1 MCLYTKK
8 NKLIADHDIKCYKI
22 LQTLQALKNEVG
34 RNELNKWRERGFEY
48 LTPYN
53 YFPMKI
59 DTTYTDDNR
68 PCVESADDLGIKDV
82 SRGFFH
88 TFSHIEH
95 ALDTIG
101 DCGMYG
107 AIVVECVIPKGTEY
121 YEGSMVYEAAVS
133 GTLSSYA
140 SKTLKLTHIIVAKT
154 DNPTDKPNELDCLT
168 LKYNGK
174 VYEDFGYDK
183 DHFANYWVEVEK

>member
-1 MCLYTKK
+1 MCLHTKRTR
-8 NKLIADHDIKCYKI
+8 LTADHDIKCYKV
-22 LQTLQALKNEVG
+22 LQSFEGLQYEVSTNEII
-34 RNELNKWRERGFEY
+34 KWQGKGFEY

-68 PCVESADDLGIKDV
+68 PCVGSADECGIKDI

-95 ALDTIG
+95 ALDAIG
-101 DCGMYG
+101 DCEMYG
-107 AIVVECVIPKGTEY
+107 AIVVECVIPKGTNY
-121 YEGSMVYEAAVS
+121 YEGSMSYDDAQN
-133 GTLSSYA
+133 GNITSYA

-154 DNPTDKPNELDCLT
+154 DNPKKDTILT
-168 LKYNGK
+168 LRYNGK
-174 VYEDFGYDK
+174 VYEKYGYDQN
-183 DHFANYWVEVEK
+183 HFANYWEEVKK